1 VSFFKHCLPGS
12 SQHMKVLKKTP
23 YGFVRPDQVK
33 QLVTSISVKGN
44 LVPEVAEE
52 VVCLGLKGENSLS
65 LYQEVNIKYCD
76 LFSAVYNQDRR
87 IGILRLDYATKQQV
101 PATTGGFSQQ
111 RTSGY
116 YPDWARLQDVSKY
129 CKNHV
134 RMSSESNL
142 KFNIDRTTPSQ
153 IKALERETVHFECP
167 DVDFSAVQGLLH
179 SSKYL
184 FLSDPIGELA
194 KYLQLSR
201 HELIDNIEVLPKG
214 EGYLPFLRSPAYNS
228 VKVDVRFLQVN
239 EIGIDRRPIIDVA
252 DATESGWSY
261 KSKNG
266 AYLSL
271 FLHCL
276 CNLHLRHKDHW
287 SIDYLKVSKELLL
300 VLPITPEKDTGAVV
314 GVFYRNTTDDRIH
327 IRQIGDK
334 CEILPPMVIA
344 VDYNQVFVKRRDQ
357 LLI

>member
-1 VSFFKHCLPGS
+1 
-12 SQHMKVLKKTP
+12 
-23 YGFVRPDQVK
+23 VK
-33 QLVTSISVKGN
+33 QLVTSISVKGD

-65 LYQEVNIKYCD
+65 LYKEVSIKYCD
-76 LFSAVYNQDRR
+76 LFTAVYNTNRS
-87 IGILRLDYATKQQV
+87 IEISRLDNRTKRMMPATK
-101 PATTGGFSQQ
+101 GGFSQL

-116 YPDWARLQDVSKY
+116 FPDWARYQDVSKY

-142 KFNIDRTTPSQ
+142 RFSMDRTTSSQ
-153 IKALERETVHFECP
+153 IKMLEKETVHFECP
-167 DVDFSAVQGLLH
+167 DVDFSAVQGLFH

-184 FLSDPIGELA
+184 YLSDPIGELG

-201 HELIDNIEVLPKG
+201 HELITNIELVSKG
-214 EGYLPFLRSPAYNS
+214 EGYLPVLKSRAYNN
-228 VKVDVRFLQVN
+228 VKIDVRFMQVHQ
-239 EIGIDRRPIIDVA
+239 IGIDRRPVIDLL
-252 DATESGWSY
+252 DSTDSGWSY

-266 AYLSL
+266 AYLAL
-271 FLHCL
+271 FLHCI

-300 VLPITPEKDTGAVV
+300 VLPITQEKDTGAVV
-314 GVFYRNTTDDRIH
+314 GVLYRNTTDDRIH
-327 IRQIGDK
+327 FRQIRDN
-334 CEILPPMVIA
+334 CQILPPMVVA
-344 VDYNQVFVKRRDQ
+344 VDYNRIFVKRREQ